1 MKQMLVTIALSQ
13 EQRAQLVQAAPEY
26 SVVWSPPGEVTE
38 ETVASSEVI
47 FGTVPPDYLAKA
59 GKLGLLQLGLWDAPN
74 LILTPHA
81 SGGNVYPPIVAEM
94 FRIFLHN
101 LDVYRYGGEP
111 ISEVDRQAGYRKY
124 REARQTE
131 R

>member
-13 EQRAQLVQAAPEY
+13 EQRTQLVQAAPEY

-59 GKLGLLQLGLWDAPN
+59 GKLGLLQLDSAGADRFVRAGTVPET
-74 LILTPHA
+74 TP
-81 SGGNVYPPIVAEM
+81 
-94 FRIFLHN
+94 FC
-101 LDVYRYGGEP
+101 
-111 ISEVDRQAGYRKY
+111 
-124 REARQTE
+124 RERLSPL
-131 R
+131 